1 MATRAL
7 TLANRSQFV
16 GDNVRIGTWTGL
28 TFTTTDDGEPME
40 LPGWPDRSVQVIGTL
55 GAGGSVRIQGSNNGT
70 DWAVL
75 TDPQGNDLNI
85 TSLKI
90 EAITEL
96 TRFVRPLITAGDGA
110 TNLSVIILAGSP
122 KAS

>member
-7 TLANRSQFV
+7 SLATRAAFV

-28 TFTTTDDGEPME
+28 TQTTSDDGEPME
-40 LPGWPDRSVQVIGTL
+40 LPGWPDRSVQVFGTF
-55 GAGGSVRIQGSNNGT
+55 GTGGSVRIQGSNDGT
-70 DWAVL
+70 NWAVL

-85 TSLKI
+85 TAAKI

-96 TRFVRPLITAGDGA
+96 TRYVRPLVTAGDG
-110 TNLSVIILAGSP
+110 TTSLSVIVLAGSS